1 MSVFAPLARVK
12 VYQWHLLP
20 VWATD
25 AIRLIRL
32 IRRLNWG
39 VDAIRV
45 IRSFELGVR
54 QPPDN
59 SDCSVVLQAKRMPT
73 KV

>member
-20 VWATD
+20 VWAT
-25 AIRLIRL
+25 
-32 IRRLNWG
+32 
-39 VDAIRV
+39 DAIRV